1 MEATELLLIILYLVL
16 IILIVTSI
24 VAIIKIIKTINKVN
38 TAVDDVMWKANKL
51 NGLFNIIDTT
61 TDAISSFSD
70 KIINGLSNMIIKFI
84 KGKGDKNE

>member
-1 MEATELLLIILYLVL
+1 MPATELLLIILYLVL
-16 IILIVTSI
+16 IILIITATI
-24 VAIIKIIKTINKVN
+24 AIIKLIKTINKVN
-38 TAVDDVMWKANKL
+38 MAVDDVIVKSNKL

-70 KIINGLSNMIIKFI
+70 KIINALSNTIIKFI